1 MCECVNTQR
10 ESTYHIIIPFSY
22 VLYVYMYVCMCEYAE
37 RDSQC
42 IPIIQ
47 KCNFGLNKRIVAGI
61 ESEREEAKFSH
72 QATDLP

>member
-1 MCECVNTQR
+1 M
-10 ESTYHIIIPFSY
+10 Y
-22 VLYVYMYVCMCEYAE
+22 VCMYVSMYVCMCEYAE

>member
-1 MCECVNTQR
+1 MCEYAER